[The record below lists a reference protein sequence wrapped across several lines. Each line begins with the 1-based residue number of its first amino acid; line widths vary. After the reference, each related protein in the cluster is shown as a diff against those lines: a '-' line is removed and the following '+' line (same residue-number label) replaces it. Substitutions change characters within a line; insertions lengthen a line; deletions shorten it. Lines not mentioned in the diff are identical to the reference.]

1 MLDVGCG
8 IGDMLTYRPDS
19 VGTDI
24 NVKNVDYCNQ
34 IGLEAVVMSP
44 NCLPFDYAS
53 FDSVLMDNV
62 LEHIAEPSPLLA
74 DIRRVLKP
82 NGILLIGVPGIRG
95 WSSDDDHKIFYDK
108 ALLRRCLEKN
118 LYDIKE
124 FFYTPLIQSEVLSR
138 KIKQYCIF
146 CLATPKK

>member
-1 MLDVGCG
+1 MTDDEQYFAYLRQRSALGSIYRRYLLYPRLNRRLTGRMLDVGCG

-74 DIRRVLKP
+74 DIRRVL
-82 NGILLIGVPGIRG
+82 
-95 WSSDDDHKIFYDK
+95 
-108 ALLRRCLEKN
+108 
-118 LYDIKE
+118 
-124 FFYTPLIQSEVLSR
+124 
-138 KIKQYCIF
+138 
-146 CLATPKK
+146 